1 MLAVAMQSAS
11 AFGAFGKAAES
22 MVDFDILRLKQI
34 DNRLLATGVVGLDR
48 DWDFVESRG
57 VMTIHFN

>member
-48 DWDFVESRG
+48 DW
-57 VMTIHFN
+57 IL

>member
-11 AFGAFGKAAES
+11 AFRAFREAAES
-22 MVDFDILRLKQI
+22 MVDFDVLRLKRI
-34 DNRLLATGVVGLDR
+34 DNRLLATGILRFDR
-48 DWDFVESRG
+48 DWDFVKSRG